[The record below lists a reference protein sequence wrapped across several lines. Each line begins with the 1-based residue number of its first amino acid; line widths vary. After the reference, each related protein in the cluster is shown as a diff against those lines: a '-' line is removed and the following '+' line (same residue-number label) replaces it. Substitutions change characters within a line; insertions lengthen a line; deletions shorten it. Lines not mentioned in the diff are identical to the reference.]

1 MLQNVITDYGIQC
14 LNYPKKTWLKCL
26 ARGFQEDAQIAE
38 KYHRATISQVQL
50 CSYFTGAT
58 EINALR
64 EAYHKR
70 KVMLTALKIFTKNS

>member
-1 MLQNVITDYGIQC
+1 MASSVLTT
-14 LNYPKKTWLKCL
+14 PKKTWLKCL
-26 ARGFQEDAQIAE
+26 STRFPGDAQIAE

-64 EAYHKR
+64 EAYH
-70 KVMLTALKIFTKNS
+70 VLESDAYSLKDFTKNL